1 LRLPKAS
8 SGVRQR
14 IPVQTRRTPEP
25 DTSSIPDA
33 TESAPTK
40 S

>member
-25 DTSSIPDA
+25 DTPSNN
-33 TESAPTK
+33 
-40 S
+40 